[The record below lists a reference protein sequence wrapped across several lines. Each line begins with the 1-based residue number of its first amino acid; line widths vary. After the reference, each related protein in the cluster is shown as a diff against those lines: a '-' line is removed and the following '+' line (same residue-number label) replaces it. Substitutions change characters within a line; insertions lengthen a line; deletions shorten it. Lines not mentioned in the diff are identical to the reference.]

1 MRAPLQLI
9 MVLAALVLGS
19 GLLLG
24 SILLVDTPA
33 AHAQTTGSTELAPC
47 EQGTLPSGAL
57 YLICVPPEA
66 EWNGD
71 LVVYAHGYTSPTEK
85 LGFQNLRLS
94 DGTYLPDVVLSRGY
108 AFATTSYRQNGLAI
122 REGADDIR
130 ELVTQ
135 FQVSKQTPNHT
146 YLTGVSEGALITTL
160 LIEQSP
166 ERFSG
171 GLAACGPIG
180 SFRRQVNYL
189 GDFRVLFDYFFPG
202 VLPGSPIKIPDD
214 VSANWEST
222 YVPKIKQALE
232 DRPLATIQLMS
243 TFIQSS
249 GAPIDLSNPATW
261 KPATI
266 NLLWYNVF
274 ATNDARQKLGDNPY
288 DNSNRVYR
296 GSANDRRLN
305 QHVKR
310 FSADPVA
317 LRNLVPYETSGQ
329 VTRPLVT
336 IHTTGDEV
344 VPYWQE
350 RRYLAKVQTSEEG
363 RVTAIPILRSGHC
376 NFRREEVL
384 AAFNLLVWQV
394 NQ

>member
-24 SILLVDTPA
+24 TILLVETPT

-47 EQGTLPSGAL
+47 EQGKLPSGAL

-85 LGFQNLRLS
+85 LGFQHLRLS
-94 DGTYLPDVVLSRGY
+94 DGTYLPTVILSRGY
-108 AFATTSYRQNGLAI
+108 AFATTSYRQNGLAVL
-122 REGADDIR
+122 EGAKDIR
-130 ELVTQ
+130 ELVTR

-202 VLPGSPIKIPDD
+202 VLPGSPIKIPDE
-214 VSANWEST
+214 VIANWEST
-222 YVPKIKQALE
+222 YVPKIEQALE
-232 DRPLATIQLMS
+232 NRPLATTQLMS

-249 GAPIDLSNPATW
+249 GAPIDISNPATW
-261 KPATI
+261 KTATI

-274 ATNDARQKLGDNPY
+274 ATNDARQKLGGNPFDNH
-288 DNSNRVYR
+288 NRAYR
-296 GSANDRRLN
+296 GSANDWRLN
-305 QHVKR
+305 QYVKR

-329 VTRPLVT
+329 VRRPLVT

-350 RRYLAKVQTSEEG
+350 RRYLTKVQTSEEG
-363 RVTAIPILRSGHC
+363 RVTAIPILRYGHC

-384 AAFNLLVWQV
+384 AAFYLLVWQV

>member
-47 EQGTLPSGAL
+47 EQGKLPSGAL
-57 YLICVPPEA
+57 YLICVPPEG

-85 LGFQNLRLS
+85 LGFQQLS
-94 DGTYLPDVVLSRGY
+94 LADGTYLPDVVLSRGY

-122 REGADDIR
+122 LEGTEDIR

-135 FQVSKQTPNHT
+135 FQVSKQNPNHT

-160 LIEQSP
+160 LIERLP

-180 SFRRQVNYL
+180 SFRRQVNYI

-202 VLPGSPIKIPDD
+202 VLPGSPIDIPQD
-214 VSANWEST
+214 VMAKWDT
-222 YVPKIKQALE
+222 DYVPAIRQAL
-232 DRPLATIQLMS
+232 DRRPLATMQLMS

-274 ATNDARQKLGDNPY
+274 ATNDARQKLGGNPF

-296 GSANDRRLN
+296 GSANDWRLN
-305 QHVKR
+305 QYVQR
-310 FSADPVA
+310 FRADPVA
-317 LRNLVPYETSGQ
+317 LQNLVPYETSGQ

-344 VPYWQE
+344 IPYWQE
-350 RRYLAKVQTSEEG
+350 RRYLAKVETSGER
-363 RVTAIPILRSGHC
+363 RVTAIPILRYGHC
-376 NFRREEVL
+376 NFSREEVL